1 MSPVQSHA
9 LGSIL
14 QDATLQHPHDQSE
27 HTLVSYSMLQK
38 LHQPGV
44 IDRVKERFDVGLH
57 HPVDSFLLQGP
68 AESIQTLMR
77 AAPRTVV
84 IATVFEYGF
93 VDGFQRSFRHFLNNL
108 VFKIADS

>member
-1 MSPVQSHA
+1 MSPFSRTDQ
-9 LGSIL
+9 SIL

-77 AAPRTVV
+77 AAPRTVA